1 MDIWGRTTDVI
12 GKKVVDVFPELV
24 EQGFIDLLKRVN
36 ETAEPFFG
44 NEVPVQLV
52 KSGKVTDSFLNF
64 VYHPVIENGH
74 VSLILSVGYDVTELV
89 NSRKRAELKKNLL
102 EYLNTA
108 GEELALTLDTNSAL
122 KKISK
127 LIVPTFADWFTI
139 NVLKG
144 DNLEILMVIHEDE
157 NYVNW
162 AKEYRL
168 KNPVTIHDQGPQGH
182 ILRTGESL
190 MIPVVT
196 NEMLEASMKD
206 REHLEI
212 IKKMNLRS
220 SIVVPMK
227 IGNKVIGT
235 VNFLSTI
242 DGKEYNQTDL
252 NFAKDFATRIALALE
267 NARLHEDAQKEI
279 EERKKIEIAL
289 RDEEEQFRNLSD
301 AIPQLA
307 WMADKEG
314 WIFWYNQRW
323 YDYTGTTFEEMQGWG
338 WEKVHHPD
346 FKEGIIEF
354 CKKAWPK
361 GEPFELDFPLKSKDG
376 EWRWFLTRA
385 VPIFDSKGELCRW
398 FGTNTDITEQREA
411 LELNKKLL
419 GEMEFERNRF
429 EAVVTQMPG
438 AVVIGEAPS
447 GKLIF
452 ANEKINEVWGH
463 PMKASENIGE
473 YIQWI
478 GFHPDGSQYQ
488 GHEWPLARSIQFGE
502 IVNDEDVDIMRG
514 DGKPAVLRLSS
525 APIRDNFGKIIAGV
539 VISQDVTQLKQAIR
553 GRDEFLS
560 IASHELK
567 TPLTTLS
574 ASIQILMRVYE
585 KEPGAKTIPQLINTS
600 YNSTVKLATL
610 VRELLNVSKIES
622 GQLTLSKSTFNLAKL
637 INECCTHVR
646 LEGTHELLIEG
657 DLTLEVFADQQR
669 IDQVIV
675 NFVNNAVKYSPDSP
689 DIRLLIEK
697 KDSLAKVSV
706 IDKGIGVE
714 PDKLPHLFERYYRV
728 DPSGVQY
735 SGLGLGLYISSE
747 IIKLHKGEVGVSSD
761 LGQGSSFWFTIPID
775 GASSL

>member
-1 MDIWGRTTDVI
+1 MTHNSTFSKSTYPSGTLENALLSVPYPILKVEGKELRITYANDALLEIWAKDNNILGQTI
-12 GKKVVDVFPELV
+12 HQIQPELV
-24 EQGFIDLLKRVN
+24 GQSFSTSIRRVF
-36 ETAEPFFG
+36 ETGETHTDPEAVV
-44 NEVPVQLV
+44 NLV
-52 KSGKVTDSFLNF
+52 KNGIPQTVYFDYLYTAIKSDSKEITG
-64 VYHPVIENGH
+64 VI
-74 VSLILSVGYDVTELV
+74 VICKDVTEQVLAKQKLRESEEKFRSMV
-89 NSRKRAELKKNLL
+89 SQAPFAE
-102 EYLNTA
+102 
-108 GEELALTLDTNSAL
+108 G
-122 KKISK
+122 
-127 LIVPTFADWFTI
+127 
-139 NVLKG
+139 
-144 DNLEILMVIHEDE
+144 
-157 NYVNW
+157 
-162 AKEYRL
+162 
-168 KNPVTIHDQGPQGH
+168 
-182 ILRTGESL
+182 
-190 MIPVVT
+190 
-196 NEMLEASMKD
+196 
-206 REHLEI
+206 
-212 IKKMNLRS
+212 
-220 SIVVPMK
+220 
-227 IGNKVIGT
+227 
-235 VNFLSTI
+235 
-242 DGKEYNQTDL
+242 
-252 NFAKDFATRIALALE
+252 
-267 NARLHEDAQKEI
+267 
-279 EERKKIEIAL
+279 
-289 RDEEEQFRNLSD
+289 EEQFRSLSD

-338 WEKVHHPD
+338 WEKVHHPE

-354 CKKAWPK
+354 CKIAWPK
-361 GEPFELDFPLKSKDG
+361 GEPFELTFPLKRSDG

-385 VPIFDSKGELCRW
+385 VPIFDSKGELSRW

-419 GEMEFERNRF
+419 DEMEFERNRF

-502 IVNDEDVDIMRG
+502 IVNDEDVDIIRG
-514 DGKPAVLRLSS
+514 DGKPAILRLSS

-574 ASIQILMRVYE
+574 ASIQMLMRVYE
-585 KEPGAKTIPQLINTS
+585 KEPEAKTVPQLINTS
-600 YNSTVKLATL
+600 YKSAVKLATL

-622 GQLTLSKSTFNLAKL
+622 GQLTLSKSTFKLAKL
-637 INECCTHVR
+637 IDECCTHVR

-657 DLTLEVFADQQR
+657 DLSLEVYADQQR
-669 IDQVIV
+669 IDQVVV

-689 DIRLLIEK
+689 EIRLLIEK
-697 KDSLAKVSV
+697 NDNLAKVSV

-714 PDKLPHLFERYYRV
+714 PDKLAHLFERYYRV

-747 IIKLHKGEVGVSSD
+747 IIKLHKGEVGVSSV
-761 LGQGSSFWFTIPID
+761 LGQGSTFWFTIPID
-775 GASSL
+775 GVV